1 MYILTNDTRYHA
13 IQVLSTG
20 SAVRLLGESLP
31 AASSLDEP
39 VAVYADN
46 DFLLQTIDPAGYLR
60 QDLKEGSWLLTN
72 EPLPPEPQA
81 EPMVYDLLDSTAA
94 MVKLIMQGKSPETD
108 DEKIVVS
115 ALWDEWTAGSHEA
128 GEIYNV
134 DAEPWECYQSYDNAM
149 HPDIAPGNSAW
160 QTFNRPLHGMSR
172 ETARYFVQPTGAH
185 DIYKAGE
192 WAISSGKFWRCTEN
206 TAYSPEDY
214 PQAWQAET

>member
-1 MYILTNDTRYHA
+1 MYILTKDTRHNA

-31 AASSLDEP
+31 AESKLDEP
-39 VAVYADN
+39 VEVYADN

-60 QDLKEGSWLLTN
+60 QELKEGNWLLTN

-81 EPMVYDLLDSTAA
+81 EPMVYSLLDSTAA
-94 MVKLIMQGKSPETD
+94 MVKLIMRGKSPETD

-128 GEIYNV
+128 GEVYNA
-134 DAEPWECYQSYDNAM
+134 DGEPWECYQSYDNAT
-149 HPDIAPGNSAW
+149 HPDIQPGGSAW
-160 QTFNRPLHGMSR
+160 QTVNRPLHGTSR

-185 DIYKAGE
+185 DIYRAGE
-192 WAISSGKFWRCTEN
+192 WMIFDRKFYECLQN
-206 TAYSPEDY
+206 TAYSPADY
-214 PQAWQAET
+214 AQTWAKRE